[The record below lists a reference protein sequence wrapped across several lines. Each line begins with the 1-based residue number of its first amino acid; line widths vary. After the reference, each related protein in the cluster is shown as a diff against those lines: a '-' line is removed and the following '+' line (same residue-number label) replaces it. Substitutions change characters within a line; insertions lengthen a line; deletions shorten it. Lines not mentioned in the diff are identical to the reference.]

1 MLSTT
6 AFARQ
11 LDVSLNQV
19 GNGIEA
25 VKALQVA
32 LDRFEPI
39 DNGEPGS
46 EDWEEYDRYLDRLD
60 ASREYPPIGSP
71 LATAWERW
79 LRASAEVPD
88 DVDVTTF

>member
-1 MLSTT
+1 MLSVT

-11 LDVSLNQV
+11 LDADLDQV

-32 LDRFEPI
+32 LDRFEPV
-39 DNGEPGS
+39 DNGEPGP
-46 EDWEEYDRYLDRLD
+46 DWEEYDRYLDRLD
-60 ASREYPPIGSP
+60 ASRDYPPIGSP

-79 LRASAEVPD
+79 LRTPEEVPD
-88 DVDVTTF
+88 DVDVTPF